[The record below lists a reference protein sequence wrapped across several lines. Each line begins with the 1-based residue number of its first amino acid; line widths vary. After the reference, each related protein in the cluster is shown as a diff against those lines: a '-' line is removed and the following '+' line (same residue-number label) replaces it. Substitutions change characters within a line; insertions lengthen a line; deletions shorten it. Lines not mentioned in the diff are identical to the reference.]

1 MNVWKSTNEFKE
13 LFTRQAHILFGNA
26 NADLTKYQVYDI
38 LAWMIRDIISEDW
51 LQTNERYK
59 GKEVKQVYYFSIEF
73 LLGRLLQ
80 SNLSNCGLED
90 ICRKGL
96 KELGWDLDDIIPEE
110 PDAGLGNGGLGRLAA
125 CFIDSMASLALPG
138 HGCSIRYEYGL
149 FSQRIV
155 YGQQVELPDNW
166 LRHGFPWEIKR
177 QIKQLTCILAATLIC
192 ALITREIW
200 NVCMKG
206 SILPGLFPMM

>member
-1 MNVWKSTNEFKE
+1 
-13 LFTRQAHILFGNA
+13 
-26 NADLTKYQVYDI
+26 
-38 LAWMIRDIISEDW
+38 MIRDIISDEW

-138 HGCSIRYEYGL
+138 HGAIHRIDITAIRCYIFTETIFKKSKYDFAEY
-149 FSQRIV
+149 
-155 YGQQVELPDNW
+155 Y
-166 LRHGFPWEIKR
+166 
-177 QIKQLTCILAATLIC
+177 
-192 ALITREIW
+192 
-200 NVCMKG
+200 
-206 SILPGLFPMM
+206 

>member
-96 KELGWDLDDIIPEE
+96 KELGWDLD
-110 PDAGLGNGGLGRLAA
+110 
-125 CFIDSMASLALPG
+125 
-138 HGCSIRYEYGL
+138 
-149 FSQRIV
+149 
-155 YGQQVELPDNW
+155 
-166 LRHGFPWEIKR
+166 
-177 QIKQLTCILAATLIC
+177 
-192 ALITREIW
+192 
-200 NVCMKG
+200 
-206 SILPGLFPMM
+206 